1 MTFSLLAR
9 DPATGQLGVASQ
21 SHYFGVGSVVT
32 WAEAGVGV
40 IATQAFAD
48 RSYGPKGLALLRAG
62 RSAAEALALSLDAD
76 PDREIRQVTYLDASG
91 NIGIHSGNRCVAEAG
106 MVVGDHAAAIGN
118 ALDNDAVLDAMLSG
132 YRDAAGDLAHRLVAG
147 LRSADNAGGDIRGS
161 QSAALLVVDGRR
173 TEAPWNGI
181 VRDLRVDDHADP
193 IGELAR
199 LADLND
205 GFDLVSRVVFD
216 PHGPVLGA
224 SPSDPEFAVA
234 AAALA
239 DAQAVLGANQE
250 ARFWSAVL
258 HARWGR
264 SAESRRLLAAAT
276 RSNPRLPR
284 FLARLADAGILTP
297 QDVASLTP
305 EAPSVPL

>member
-62 RSAAEALALSLDAD
+62 RSAGEALALSLDAD
-76 PDREIRQVTYLDASG
+76 PDREVRQVTYLDASG

-106 MVVGDHAAAIGN
+106 MAVRDHAAAIGN

-205 GFDLVSRVVFD
+205 GFDLISRVVFD
-216 PHGPVLGA
+216 PHGPVLAA

-234 AAALA
+234 ANALA
-239 DAQAVLGANQE
+239 DAQAALGANQE

-264 SAESRRLLAAAT
+264 SAEARRLLAAAT
-276 RSNPRLPR
+276 QSNPRLPR
-284 FLARLADAGILTP
+284 FVARLADAGILTP
-297 QDVASLTP
+297 QDVASLAP
-305 EAPSVPL
+305 ELPSVPL